1 MSAHAFIF
9 NLLLMLVLLGIAIF
23 SGPIS
28 AAAVRFFYGTAN
40 RRRK

>member
-1 MSAHAFIF
+1 MNTHAFIF
-9 NLLLMLVLLGIAIF
+9 ELLVLGFLITVAIY

-28 AAAVRFFYGTAN
+28 VAAVRFFYGTAN

>member
-9 NLLLMLVLLGIAIF
+9 NLLIVGFLMSVAIY

-28 AAAVRFFYGTAN
+28 SAAVRFFYGTAN

>member
-9 NLLLMLVLLGIAIF
+9 NLLIVGFLMSVAIY

-28 AAAVRFFYGTAN
+28 SAAARFYGTAN

>member
-1 MSAHAFIF
+1 MSTHAFIF
-9 NLLLMLVLLGIAIF
+9 DLLIMGVLLGVAIY

-28 AAAVRFFYGTAN
+28 VAAARFFYGTAN